1 MVMIVAGMA
10 GPFLTFFR
18 APTRHAETIASAAF
32 GQLYLCA
39 DLAAERDSTVTEC
52 LTPAELDRA
61 AALLLAGD
69 LVAFPT
75 ETVYGLG
82 ADATSDTAVAGIFQA
97 KQRPHF
103 NPLIIHVID
112 AAAAPRLVRFD
123 ARAATLAARFW
134 PGPLSLVLPRLA
146 DCPISLLASA
156 GLDSLALRVPAHPLP
171 RALIRAVGRPIAAPS
186 ANRSGRVSPTQA
198 EHVIAELDGRIAAVL
213 DGGAC
218 RVGLESTVLD
228 LTTAR
233 PTLLRPGG
241 VPIDDLEAA
250 LGPIDRAGNSNDA
263 PRGPG
268 MLPSHYAPSLPLRL
282 DATKVSPGEAL
293 LAFGTPAPT
302 GAKETRW
309 LSRSGDLREAAA
321 NLFAA
326 LRALDRP
333 DFAAIAVMPIPE
345 YGLGLAL
352 NDRLRRAAAPRPA

>member
-1 MVMIVAGMA
+1 
-10 GPFLTFFR
+10 
-18 APTRHAETIASAAF
+18 
-32 GQLYLCA
+32 
-39 DLAAERDSTVTEC
+39 
-52 LTPAELDRA
+52 LDRA
-61 AALLLAGD
+61 AALLRDGK

-82 ADATSDTAVAGIFQA
+82 ADATNDRAVAAIFAA
-97 KQRPHF
+97 KQRPAF
-103 NPLIIHVID
+103 NPLIVHIID
-112 AAAAPRLVRFD
+112 AAAAARLVRLD
-123 ARAATLAARFW
+123 GRAEALAARFW

-146 DCPISLLASA
+146 DCPVSLLASA
-156 GLDSLALRVPAHPLP
+156 GLDSLALRVPGHPLP

-186 ANRSGRVSPTQA
+186 ANRSGRVSPTEA
-198 EHVIAELDGRIAAVL
+198 GHVLDELDGRIAAIL

-228 LTTAR
+228 LTAAR

-241 VPIDDLEAA
+241 VAIEDLEAA
-250 LGPIDRAGNSNDA
+250 IGPIDIADDDNTA

-268 MLPSHYAPSLPLRL
+268 MLSSHYAPSRPLRL
-282 DATKVSPGEAL
+282 DATTVKPDEAL
-293 LAFGTPAPT
+293 LAFGKRAPK

-309 LSRSGDLREAAA
+309 LSRSGDLSEAAA

-333 DFAAIAVMPIPE
+333 DFAAIAVMPIPAH
-345 YGLGLAL
+345 GLGRAV